1 MGLLFNK
8 VIFIEKYSDI
18 IEFAS
23 FINSFVMS
31 ITVFVNWVVISY
43 LLYVFIPEVDDV
55 DVEKSETF
63 CIASVLYFPYIVY
76 AIITI
81 ILLRGIPES
90 YPYLKNDMLRT
101 LKEYDLIKLLSSFA
115 SVIYYLSLIIYF
127 GISKKICKLGWIKLF
142 IVFALIF
149 TFTTFLFPKIL
160 NTL

>member
-1 MGLLFNK
+1 
-8 VIFIEKYSDI
+8 
-18 IEFAS
+18 
-23 FINSFVMS
+23 
-31 ITVFVNWVVISY
+31 
-43 LLYVFIPEVDDV
+43 
-55 DVEKSETF
+55 
-63 CIASVLYFPYIVY
+63 
-76 AIITI
+76 
-81 ILLRGIPES
+81 
-90 YPYLKNDMLRT
+90 MLRT